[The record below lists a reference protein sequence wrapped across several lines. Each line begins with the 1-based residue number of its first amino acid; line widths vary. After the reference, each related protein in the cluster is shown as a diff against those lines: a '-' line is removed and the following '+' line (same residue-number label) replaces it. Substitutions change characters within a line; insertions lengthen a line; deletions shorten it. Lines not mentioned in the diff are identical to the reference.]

1 MVRARVGL
9 VVLSLVVAAVAVGCG
24 GTSNPPAA
32 AAGCT
37 NASTVASV
45 PTYSLA
51 AAVMPKLARTSRA
64 TTAGDPVLKI
74 GFIGMLA
81 GKYQNYGVDAK
92 DGVQLAIDQANAAG
106 GVTFNGTKYT
116 FALDAQDDN
125 ADATQGVQAAQ
136 KLVDDGVVAVI
147 GGIFSTATIAESKIF
162 SDNGI
167 TQISPSATNPKY
179 TAQGFKTAFRVI
191 GNDVAQGKADGDFLI
206 TTLGCKNIAVIDD
219 KSTYGQGLADQV
231 NTEVPVAGG
240 TVIDREHVDQSASDF
255 TAQLTT
261 IKGKNPDA
269 IFYGGYSAQA
279 GPLTQQAHKLGL
291 NIPIVMGDGCQ
302 DSDYTKLAGTDANNN
317 FASNGG
323 PAQSLMTGFAA
334 FNAAFHAKFNVDVF
348 QYAPQAYD
356 ATNIIINAVKTAG
369 GTKSA
374 ILGAVASTSNF
385 QGVAQTYTFTS
396 TGDITNSIFTIY
408 KVESGNW
415 KAVKAVTSS

>member
-1 MVRARVGL
+1 MVRARALIGL
-9 VVLSLVVAAVAVGCG
+9 ATLIVAAFACG
-24 GTSNPPAA
+24 GSSSTTPT
-32 AAGCT
+32 AGCT
-37 NASTVASV
+37 NLSSVASAQSSDI
-45 PTYSLA
+45 SLA
-51 AAVMPKLARTSRA
+51 AAVLSKLATRPA
-64 TTAGDPVLKI
+64 TAASTVVKI

-106 GVTFNGTKYT
+106 GVIYNGTTYT

-125 ADATQGVQAAQ
+125 ADATQGVQSAQ

-191 GNDVAQGKADGDFLI
+191 GNDVAQGKADGDFAI
-206 TTLGCKNIAVIDD
+206 KTLGCKNIAVMDD

-231 NTEVPVAGG
+231 FAEASVAGG

-261 IKGKNPDA
+261 IKGKHPDV

-279 GPLTQQAHKLGL
+279 GPLTQQAHKLG
-291 NIPIVMGDGCQ
+291 ITVPIVMGDGCQ
-302 DSDYTKLAGTDANNN
+302 DSDYTKLAGTDASNN

-323 PAQSLMTGFAA
+323 PAQTLMTGFAK
-334 FNAAFHAKFNVDVF
+334 FNADFHAKFNVDVF

-356 ATNIIINAVKTAG
+356 ATNIIITAVKTAG
-369 GTKSA
+369 ATKPA
-374 ILGAVASTSNF
+374 ILGAVAATKGF
-385 QGVAQTYTFTS
+385 QGVAQSYTFTS

-408 KVESGNW
+408 KVEGTSW
-415 KAVKAVTSS
+415 KAVKAVTSA

>member
-1 MVRARVGL
+1 MV
-9 VVLSLVVAAVAVGCG
+9 VVAVAVACG
-24 GTSNPPAA
+24 GSTPGPT

-37 NASTVASV
+37 NLNAVSSISSGNL
-45 PTYSLA
+45 SLA
-51 AAVMPKLARTSRA
+51 AAVLPKLAARPA
-64 TTAGDPVLKI
+64 TLAGDPVVKI

-92 DGVQLAIDQANAAG
+92 DGVQMAIDQANAAG
-106 GVTFNGTKYT
+106 GVTFNGKKYT

-125 ADATQGVQAAQ
+125 ADATLGAQNAQ

-162 SDNGI
+162 NDNGI

-191 GNDVAQGKADGDFLI
+191 GNDVAQGKADGDFAVK
-206 TTLGCKNIAVIDD
+206 TLGCKNIAIIDD
-219 KSTYGQGLADQV
+219 KSTYGQGIADQV
-231 NTEVPVAGG
+231 NNEIPVAGG
-240 TVIDREHVDQSASDF
+240 TVVGREHVDQKASDF

-261 IKGKNPDA
+261 IKGKHPDA

-279 GPLTQQAHKLGL
+279 GPLTVQAHKLGL
-291 NIPIVMGDGCQ
+291 NVPIVMGDGCQ

-323 PAQSLMTGFAA
+323 PDHSLMTGFAK
-334 FNAAFHAKFNVDVF
+334 FNTDFHAKFNVDVF

-356 ATNIIINAVKTAG
+356 AANIIINAVKTAG
-369 GTKSA
+369 PTKAA
-374 ILGAVASTSNF
+374 ILGAVAATKDF
-385 QGVAQTYTFTS
+385 PGVVQNYSFTS
-396 TGDITNSIFTIY
+396 TGDITSSIFTIY
-408 KVESGNW
+408 KVVDGNF
-415 KAVKAVTSS
+415 KPVKAVTSA